1 MSLIYMGLI
10 FFCTIA
16 AMAFIKSLNLSS
28 GMSAVIIIPLF
39 LFVIFC
45 LAWVQPK
52 EPKSKKDTVK
62 KV

>member
-1 MSLIYMGLI
+1 
-10 FFCTIA
+10 
-16 AMAFIKSLNLSS
+16 
-28 GMSAVIIIPLF
+28 MSAVIIIPLF